1 MIRYSRPL
9 GVVRATLF
17 VAVVVG
23 ALLLAAGCGRYKA
36 PLPPEVLAPR
46 GVESFTVAGQ
56 PNGVLL
62 SWKAPQVDRRGK
74 ELKSIEG
81 YLIQRK
87 AIVNRGDETSDD
99 AVYEDLGF
107 IKDKHIEVRE
117 KLRAEAR
124 AQGKIGRNVQ
134 APEEMT
140 IFSYLDKTAVS
151 GSTYLYQVV
160 PQNQGRTEGLIT
172 EVARVVFRGA
182 QSEAYVIDA
191 DLAGEDSE
199 RLIEAAQ

>member
-1 MIRYSRPL
+1 MVRQGWNLCGAQLSLTLCVLIAVQ
-9 GVVRATLF
+9 VV
-17 VAVVVG
+17 
-23 ALLLAAGCGRYKA
+23 GCGRYKA

-46 GVESFTVAGQ
+46 GVNAFAVTGQ
-56 PNGVLL
+56 PSGVLL
-62 SWKAPQVDRRGK
+62 SWKAPEVDRRGK

-87 AIVNRGDETSDD
+87 QIVNRGDETSDD
-99 AVYEDLGF
+99 AVFNDLGF

-117 KLRAEAR
+117 KLREQAR
-124 AQGKIGRNVQ
+124 AQGKIGRSIQ
-134 APEEMT
+134 APEEL
-140 IFSYLDKTAVS
+140 ISFSYIDKTAVQ
-151 GSTYLYQVV
+151 GATYLYQVV
-160 PQNQGRTEGLIT
+160 PQNQGRTEGLVT

-182 QSEAYVIDA
+182 QSEAAVIDA